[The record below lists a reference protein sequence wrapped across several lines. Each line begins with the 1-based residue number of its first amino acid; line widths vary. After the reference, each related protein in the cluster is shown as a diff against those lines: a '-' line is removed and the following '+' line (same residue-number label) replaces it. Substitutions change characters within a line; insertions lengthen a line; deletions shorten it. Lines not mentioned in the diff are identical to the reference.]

1 MTRQS
6 PLTDIPCN
14 SLQERRSFVRVSD
27 QVVLTYVLVNREA
40 YQALPDKRSNST
52 TNGFNLKAKF
62 MALDR
67 TMRPLFHRLEERQE
81 ELARCLEALNQKLE
95 MLAEVALRHELDLD
109 RLPLREVNI
118 SAGGLS
124 FEARNPIEPG
134 RILRLRLLLE
144 PSGIGIETFA
154 RVVYCR
160 PLQSALNRGLGYR
173 VGVEF
178 KHLREEDADLIIRH
192 VLCREADLRRQE
204 CDRRD

>member
-1 MTRQS
+1 MTRRS
-6 PLTDIPCN
+6 PFTDIPCE
-14 SLQERRSFVRVSD
+14 SLQERRSFFRVSD
-27 QVVLTYVLVNREA
+27 QVVLTYALVDKEE

-67 TMRPLFHRLEERQE
+67 AMRPLFRRLEERSE
-81 ELARCLEALNQKLE
+81 ELAGCLEAMNEKLE
-95 MLAEVALRHELDLD
+95 MLAEVVLRHEVDLD
-109 RLPLREVNI
+109 NLPSREVNL

-124 FEARNPIEPG
+124 FEVQRPIEPG
-134 RILRLRLLLE
+134 QILRLRLLLE
-144 PSGIGIETFA
+144 PSDIGIEAFA

-160 PLQSALNRGLGYR
+160 PLQSTAERGFGYR

-192 VLCREADLRRQE
+192 VLCKEADQRRQE
-204 CDRRD
+204 GGKQD